1 MLILGP
7 SEEEQ
12 YEIDVAVKDESK
24 EWMGV
29 CYDENIIEYDEYSD
43 YQDDDGKVE
52 IDVEVHSENVVEFTE
67 NIECDQVQFEHYDA
81 DLHGYQLD
89 EEEVSTIPDNEQN
102 SVIQVY
108 HEVEE
113 VTTSHRQLENSSD
126 RKQQQLNRNLR
137 RLRLKCFIQRENN
150 RLKRKSMNC
159 RICGTHHRFLHMQI
173 RALRAEKQKLLEE
186 TSILRLTKKKLSN
199 QLTST
204 ESLLTC

>member
-1 MLILGP
+1 
-7 SEEEQ
+7 
-12 YEIDVAVKDESK
+12 
-24 EWMGV
+24 MGV

-43 YQDDDGKVE
+43 YQDDGNVE

-67 NIECDQVQFEHYDA
+67 NIECDQVEFEHYDT
-81 DLHGYQLD
+81 DLHGYQFD
-89 EEEVSTIPDNEQN
+89 EEEVSTIPDNELN

-113 VTTSHRQLENSSD
+113 VTTSQRKLENSSD
-126 RKQQQLNRNLR
+126 RKQQQLNRNLQ
-137 RLRLKCFIQRENN
+137 RLRLKCFIQREKN

-173 RALRAEKQKLLEE
+173 RALRAEKEKLLEE
-186 TSILRLTKKKLSN
+186 TSILRLTKEKLSN

-204 ESLLTC
+204 ESYLLAE